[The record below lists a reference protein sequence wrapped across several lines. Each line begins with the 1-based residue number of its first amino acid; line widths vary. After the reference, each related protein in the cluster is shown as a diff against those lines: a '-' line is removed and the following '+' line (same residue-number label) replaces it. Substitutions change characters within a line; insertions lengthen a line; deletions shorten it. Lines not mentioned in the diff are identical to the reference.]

1 MRMNQNLVQGLDY
14 RKIATLI
21 RLTLKILYYSNIG
34 VFLAASDILKERYK
48 APLIYIKFCNG

>member
-21 RLTLKILYYSNIG
+21 RLTIE
-34 VFLAASDILKERYK
+34 VFLGASDILKEK
-48 APLIYIKFCNG
+48 I